1 MTSISSS
8 NSTELGYGVPALQ
21 PTRTT
26 ERLLAVL
33 SRSRLIPSTI
43 ADETVSRVIR
53 LSLLRAEQGPPAAVL
68 KVARSV
74 LGAAELRAQTRV
86 LAELALHPGLDAE
99 WRELLPRT
107 PGVAGVQGPVTG
119 IVDWGGAGPSRLAL
133 IDEYRR

>member
-21 PTRTT
+21 PTQPTRTT

-33 SRSRLIPSTI
+33 SRSRLRPSTI

-74 LGAAELRAQTRV
+74 LRAAELRAQTRV

-107 PGVAGVQGPVTG
+107 LTF
-119 IVDWGGAGPSRLAL
+119 
-133 IDEYRR
+133 